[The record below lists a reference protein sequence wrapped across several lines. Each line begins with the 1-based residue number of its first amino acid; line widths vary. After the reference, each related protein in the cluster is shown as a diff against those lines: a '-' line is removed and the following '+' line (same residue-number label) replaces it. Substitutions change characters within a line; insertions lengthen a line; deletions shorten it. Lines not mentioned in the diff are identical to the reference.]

1 MKPKIFICGNVNSKY
16 IQRDLYN
23 QLIELK
29 FDVEFFDPT
38 SDFVLN
44 VYKLS
49 STIKMNETQI
59 IGIVLSNTAITIK
72 EITNNFYEIKN
83 LIVAKDNK
91 FTKTQYENANM
102 ITIGIEEW
110 SSTDIIKICLF
121 YVNNANIF
129 KL

>member
-1 MKPKIFICGNVNSKY
+1 MNSKY